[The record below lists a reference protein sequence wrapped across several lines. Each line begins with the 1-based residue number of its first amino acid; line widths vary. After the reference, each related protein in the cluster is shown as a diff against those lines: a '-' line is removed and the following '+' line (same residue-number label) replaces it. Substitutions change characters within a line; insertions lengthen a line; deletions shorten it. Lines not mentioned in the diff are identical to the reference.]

1 MNDFVLTFFALFVAM
16 DIVGLLPLYLGLTE
30 NLPAEARRRL
40 PWQSTATASLVGV
53 GFLLLGDAL
62 FRILGITVGD
72 FQVAGGLLL
81 LVLAVSDLLNA
92 GTVLPQPRPNLGV
105 VPLGVPLIVGPA
117 VLTTLVVLVQ
127 SHGYLPT
134 LAAFAVN
141 ILIVFLALRN
151 AGAVS
156 RVLGQAGARAVAK
169 VAALFLAAFGVSLI
183 RRGLPTFLGK

>member
-1 MNDFVLTFFALFVAM
+1 MNDFVLTFVALFVAM

-92 GTVLPQPRPNLGV
+92 GVALPQLPPNLGA

-127 SHGYLPT
+127 AHGYVPT
-134 LAAFAVN
+134 LVAFAANV
-141 ILIVFLALRN
+141 LIVFLALRN
-151 AGAVS
+151 AGAVT
-156 RVLGQAGARAVAK
+156 RILGEAGARAVGK

-183 RRGLPTFLGK
+183 RRGLPTFLGR

>member
-1 MNDFVLTFFALFVAM
+1 MNDFVLAFVALFVAM
-16 DIVGLLPLYLGLTE
+16 DIVGLLPVYLALTE
-30 NLPAEARRRL
+30 TLPAEVRGRL
-40 PWQSTATASLVGV
+40 PLQSTVTASAVGV

-81 LVLAVSDLLNA
+81 LVLAVSDLLSA
-92 GTVLPQPRPNLGV
+92 GTVLPQSRPNLGA

-127 SHGYLPT
+127 GHGYVPT
-134 LAAFAVN
+134 LVAFAANV
-141 ILIVFLALRN
+141 LLVFLVLRN
-151 AGAVS
+151 AGAVA
-156 RVLGQAGARAVAK
+156 RILGEAGARAVGK

-183 RRGLPTFLGK
+183 RRGLPAFLGK